1 MNNIID
7 AIEGYNWDF
16 EDGFN
21 VPWIIQVNLPHL
33 LMRKNEKSSSI
44 YSNKVMRS
52 IFHNNIEQEIENV
65 LNFFRDIPF
74 SWWIGPLSKPSNLKE
89 ILIEREF
96 KEVDKY
102 VGLAFNIFDW
112 TETNLKSNYRIVD
125 TEKEKNLLEHV
136 KVSAKVWEI
145 DDKSSIESIYEMRKK
160 YLQIPD
166 RRGGFIVA
174 LDNEKGVGNA
184 SYRLSHDKKV
194 MYLIGSG
201 VLPEYRNQGI
211 YHDLL
216 YYRFK
221 IALQNNV
228 EWITV
233 IARVGTSEPILRKI
247 GFKEYGNY
255 IVLSK
260 S

>member
-1 MNNIID
+1 MNNIIE

-16 EDGFN
+16 EDSFN
-21 VPWIIQVNLPHL
+21 VPGVIQVNLPHL
-33 LMRKNEKSSSI
+33 LMRKNEKSTSI

-52 IFHNNIEQEIENV
+52 IFNNNIEQEIENV
-65 LNFFRDIPF
+65 CHFFRGIPF

-89 ILIEREF
+89 ILIEKNF
-96 KEVDKY
+96 KEIDKY
-102 VGLAFNIFDW
+102 VGLAFNISDW
-112 TETNLKSNYRIVD
+112 TEINVKSNYKIVEAEND
-125 TEKEKNLLEHV
+125 MNLYEHV
-136 KVSAKVWEI
+136 KVSAKVWGI
-145 DDKSSIESIYEMRKK
+145 DDESSIKAIFEERKK
-160 YLQIPD
+160 YLHIPD

-174 LDNEKGVGNA
+174 LDDEKGVGNA
-184 SYRLSHDKKV
+184 SYRISYDKKV
-194 MYLIGSG
+194 MYLTGSA
-201 VLPEYRNQGI
+201 VLPEYRKQGI
-211 YHDLL
+211 YHNLL

-221 IALQNNV
+221 LALQNNV

-255 IVLSK
+255 VVLSK